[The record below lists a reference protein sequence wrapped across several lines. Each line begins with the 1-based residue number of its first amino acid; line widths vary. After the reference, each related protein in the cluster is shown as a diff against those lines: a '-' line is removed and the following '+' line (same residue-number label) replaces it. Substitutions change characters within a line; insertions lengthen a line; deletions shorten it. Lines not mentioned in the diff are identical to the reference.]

1 MNFLKKL
8 SLYICIFVLTI
19 SVSSVV
25 YAGFTRQYT
34 PQVKSFGITV
44 ATQENMLISTT
55 GEPSTFADMVQF
67 SDLVSSTD
75 TNIQPLEATI
85 EETGND
91 YTNLILKDSGGNTV
105 YTSKTSDDNVN
116 VNEKYI
122 EFNLYFIGSSDMN
135 LYLGNDSVRNIITLD
150 ESSTANLSFT
160 ATQKQTLLSSMR
172 IAFLT
177 YATTYPEDYTGINI
191 RYSDSPV
198 SANIYSVSATGDTY
212 EDYMFTEVGYN
223 TTTREGTIL
232 AETIKNET
240 TKIKVVIWLEGAN
253 LDTSIL
259 SAIADLKFNIAF
271 QAVKV

>member
-55 GEPSTFADMVQF
+55 GDPSTFADMVQF

-91 YTNLILKDSGGNTV
+91 YTNLILKDGGGNTV
-105 YTSKTSDDNVN
+105 YTSKTADDNVN

-160 ATQKQTLLSSMR
+160 AAQKQTLLSSMR

>member
-1 MNFLKKL
+1 MKFLKKL
-8 SLYICIFVLTI
+8 SLYISVFILTI

-55 GEPSTFADMVQF
+55 GTPSTFADMVQF

-91 YTNLILKDSGGNTV
+91 YTNLTLKDSGGNTV
-105 YTSKTSDDNVN
+105 YTSKNADDNVN

-122 EFNLYFIGSSDMN
+122 AFNLYFIGSSNMN

-177 YATTYPEDYTGINI
+177 YATTHPEDYTGVHI

-198 SANIYSVSATGDTY
+198 SANIYSVSATSDTY

-259 SAIADLKFNIAF
+259 SAIADLRFNIAF